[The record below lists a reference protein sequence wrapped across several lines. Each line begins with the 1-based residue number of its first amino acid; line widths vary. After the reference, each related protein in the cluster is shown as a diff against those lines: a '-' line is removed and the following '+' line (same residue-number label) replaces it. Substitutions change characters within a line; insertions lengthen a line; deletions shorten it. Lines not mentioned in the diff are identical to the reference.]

1 MVSTRSLV
9 MIGSLAAASGAF
21 VQAPASA
28 QLQQAQR
35 QQQQQQPMR
44 VAAVS
49 MAEPL
54 LKLRGGNALA
64 DVSVGTVN
72 LVNAIYYGGYGVPL
86 LIDGD
91 KFFGPSG
98 MMPYQ
103 NKDIEGPVGKFF
115 SKVRKRD
122 SNSRLPVSLPLSS
135 LVL

>member
-1 MVSTRSLV
+1 MKLFACAL
-9 MIGSLAAASGAF
+9 LATT
-21 VQAPASA
+21 ASA
-28 QLQQAQR
+28 FKV
-35 QQQQQQPMR
+35 QPK
-44 VAAVS
+44 
-49 MAEPL
+49 AEPL

-86 LIDGD
+86 LVDGD

-122 SNSRLPVSLPLSS
+122 SNSRLPVSLPLFPRPLMMLTAGASS
-135 LVL
+135 NLI

>member
-1 MVSTRSLV
+1 MMKLFACALLFATT
-9 MIGSLAAASGAF
+9 
-21 VQAPASA
+21 ASA
-28 QLQQAQR
+28 FKV
-35 QQQQQQPMR
+35 QPK
-44 VAAVS
+44 
-49 MAEPL
+49 AEPL

-86 LIDGD
+86 LVDGD

-122 SNSRLPVSLPLSS
+122 SNSRLPVSLPLFPRPLMMLTAGASS
-135 LVL
+135 NLI